1 MNFTN
6 RAVLA
11 HVLTVKVASLKLL
24 MDMLCC
30 SLRNNHFL
38 GDVGGLQLQLIGNVI
53 GNFNHD
59 LLREPSIEFLEFKVI
74 LFYLVHF
81 YLWEQNEV

>member
-1 MNFTN
+1 
-6 RAVLA
+6 
-11 HVLTVKVASLKLL
+11 
-24 MDMLCC
+24 
-30 SLRNNHFL
+30 
-38 GDVGGLQLQLIGNVI
+38 
-53 GNFNHD
+53 